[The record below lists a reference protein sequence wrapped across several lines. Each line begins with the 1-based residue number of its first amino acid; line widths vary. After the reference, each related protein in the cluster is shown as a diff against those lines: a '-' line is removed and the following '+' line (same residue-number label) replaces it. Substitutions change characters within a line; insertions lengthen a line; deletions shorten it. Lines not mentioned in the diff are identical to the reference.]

1 MVKVCSNTTCHRT
14 HDTRFKW
21 CPFCRES
28 NRKSINKRKA
38 AAALTKCEEGK
49 RICSNCFNE
58 QDEDQF
64 VTVINRREK
73 PTACCKSCRGRLKRT
88 HVNPKTVVGQCRQ
101 IFIDWKKEHACLD
114 CGLDDYRL
122 IEADH
127 RYPKDSDHPDAK
139 LHQCSDA
146 FYWAGHGGPE
156 ALKKELDTKCEPR
169 CCFCHRLKSKRD
181 RNTVT
186 QKSILQK
193 RAIIDAEKLKRGHC
207 VHCQRK
213 VTIHTVCAFDFD
225 HLNPDEKRI
234 NVSSMV
240 SKSWSYF
247 NQYSYTEMAV
257 CALSCANCHHLSTFY
272 KLKC

>member
-1 MVKVCSNTTCHRT
+1 MVKVCSKFPCRRT
-14 HDTRFKW
+14 HDTRFKT
-21 CPFCRES
+21 CPNCRES
-28 NRKSINKRKA
+28 DRKSKKKRKA

-49 RICSNCFNE
+49 RICSKCCNE

-64 VTVINRREK
+64 VSTVVRREK
-73 PTACCKSCRGRLKRT
+73 LTTCCKSCRDTLKRSQANLNT
-88 HVNPKTVVGQCRQ
+88 IIGQCRQ

-127 RYPKDSDHPDAK
+127 KYPIGSDQPDAK
-139 LHQCSDA
+139 LHACGRAS
-146 FYWAGHGGPE
+146 YWVCHGGPE

-181 RNTVT
+181 RKPETK
-186 QKSILQK
+186 KSILQK
-193 RAIIDAEKLKRGHC
+193 RAIINAEKLKRGHC

-213 VTIHTVCAFDFD
+213 VTIHTVCGFDFD
-225 HLNPDEKRI
+225 HLNPEEKRM
-234 NVSSMV
+234 NVSKMV
-240 SKSWSYF
+240 EKSWPYF
-247 NQYSYTEMAV
+247 NQYAYNEMSV

-272 KLKC
+272 SK